1 MVSMDD
7 ERTSGTMEGQAD
19 RLRRFQDGPPGEVIS
34 TLLNSI
40 DNFFNNEIA
49 RAAEAN
55 CWSLMVMGVH
65 AVALTISFGFF
76 GLNGEAAYGRFLREY
91 VDGTEP
97 GADFSS
103 IGNELHTWRNV
114 LAHQWLGTAG
124 HAIGF
129 DPSIAVGWERR
140 SGILVVN
147 PDRYH
152 QAYQNAF
159 RTSSPLW
166 KPEKL
171 LTPAEIQAAKDR
183 LIDKYVAR

>member
-1 MVSMDD
+1 VSMDD
-7 ERTSGTMEGQAD
+7 EQTQVPMESQAD
-19 RLRRFQDGPPGEVIS
+19 RLKRFQDGPPTEVIS

-40 DNFFNNEIA
+40 NNFFNNEIA
-49 RAAEAN
+49 RAAEAS

-76 GLNGEAAYGRFLREY
+76 GLNGEAAYVRFLREY
-91 VDGTEP
+91 VDGSEP

-103 IGNELHTWRNV
+103 VGSELHTWRNV
-114 LAHQWLGTAG
+114 LAHQWLGSAG

-129 DPSIAVGWERR
+129 DPSMAVGWERR

-147 PDRYH
+147 PARYH
-152 QAYQNAF
+152 EAYRSAF
-159 RTSSPLW
+159 RTSSPMW

-171 LTPAEIQAAKDR
+171 LTSPELQAAKDR